1 MSDLPIEVSGP
12 AATAGWRA
20 SAWQVGARMASIGFQ
35 GAAFALIA
43 RLLGPQDLGAF
54 AGALALASLFGAASE
69 FGLQNT
75 TVVELGHRPDE
86 APATLAHAYVAST
99 LLGLAGLGL
108 AAPVALLAFDD
119 AAAVAFLA
127 LVPWSVLSR
136 FSTPGV
142 AWWQSHLEFRR
153 IFLGEAIGRGSAVV
167 GLAVLTAVRPDWS
180 AQRVVVV
187 SGLVLAAGALVQMVV
202 VVPGAAVRL
211 GVRVGGILRGALA
224 LVWIAAPLGV
234 VSAVSLIHVRS
245 DQILLELLGHGGSE
259 LGNYAVAYRVVEGT
273 AGVLGA
279 VATVGFS
286 VLSRTAVADR
296 QAVSR
301 ANSAVVAAVGL
312 AGGLTALAGA
322 PLLVAVVGGRGFGD
336 AVWPTRLLSVV
347 VVVSVLNMV
356 PSLTVVAQ
364 RQAGRLLPLG
374 IGVVVANIALNLVLI
389 PPFGATGSALAT
401 IATEVAGL
409 ALVTR
414 LASQVLPGS
423 QRPELTAV
431 AVVAIGLAVAG
442 FAAGPVAL
450 AVAGTGV
457 ASGILAAIATLVLRS
472 RRADQAA

>member
-1 MSDLPIEVSGP
+1 
-12 AATAGWRA
+12 
-20 SAWQVGARMASIGFQ
+20 MASIGLQ

-43 RLLGPQDLGAF
+43 RLLGPKDLGSF

-86 APATLAHAYVAST
+86 APATLARAYVAST
-99 LLGLAGLGL
+99 LLGVVGLVL
-108 AAPVALLAFDD
+108 AAPVALLAFDAD
-119 AAAVAFLA
+119 AAVAFLA

-136 FSTPGV
+136 FSTPGA
-142 AWWQSHLEFRR
+142 AWWQSRLAFRR
-153 IFLGEAIGRGSAVV
+153 IFLGEAVGRGSAVV
-167 GLAVLTAVRPDWS
+167 GLAVLVGIRPEWS
-180 AQRVVVV
+180 AQRLVVVA
-187 SGLVLAAGALVQMVV
+187 GLILAAGALVQLAVV
-202 VVPGAAVRL
+202 MPGAVVRL
-211 GVRVGGILRGALA
+211 GARVGGLLRGALD

-259 LGNYAVAYRVVEGT
+259 LGNYAVAYRVVEGS

-286 VLSRTAVADR
+286 VLSRTAAADR
-296 QAVSR
+296 HAVSR
-301 ANSAVVAAVGL
+301 ANAATVAAVGL
-312 AGGLTALAGA
+312 AGGLAALVAA
-322 PLLVAVVGGRGFGD
+322 PALVAVVGGAGFGD

-364 RQAGRLLPLG
+364 RQAGRLLPIGL
-374 IGVVVANIALNLVLI
+374 GVVAANIALNLLLI
-389 PPFGATGSALAT
+389 PHYGATGSAVAT

-414 LASQVLPGS
+414 LATQVLPGS
-423 QRPELTAV
+423 QRPRLTAAAVAGIGV
-431 AVVAIGLAVAG
+431 AVAGFATGSPGLAVAG
-442 FAAGPVAL
+442 T
-450 AVAGTGV
+450 VAGS
-457 ASGILAAIATLVLRS
+457 AILAAITTLVLRS
-472 RRADQAA
+472 SRPEPAVRP